1 MGWKMILKSFGGSI
15 VVTIV
20 GFALAFWLGFRDG
33 GMAAAF
39 STLFLCAVLSVL
51 EISLSFD
58 NAVVNASVLRNMTEI
73 WRKRFLTWGILL
85 AVFGM
90 RLVLPLVIVAILA
103 KIGPIDALM
112 LAINEPKEYA
122 QMMLSIHES
131 VAAFG
136 GTFLFMVGIEYF
148 LDHEKD
154 EHWLQVIERPLA
166 KIGRI
171 KSVQVIIALVVVL
184 SMALFV
190 EGEKQMAFLI
200 SGVAGV
206 ITFLMVDA
214 LGALLSV
221 APDGE
226 GIDPHRASLGM
237 FLYLEVLDASFSFD
251 GVVGAFA
258 LTQSLF
264 LIAIGLG
271 IGAMFV
277 RSITIVLV
285 ERGTLGQYRYLEHG
299 AFWAILSLAGL
310 MYGGVFYHIPEVITG
325 LCGAIFISASVWW
338 SIREK
343 KAEAK
348 AA

>member
-1 MGWKMILKSFGGSI
+1 MLLKSFGGSI

-51 EISLSFD
+51 EVSLSFD
-58 NAVVNASVLRNMTEI
+58 NAVVNASVLRNMTEV

-90 RLVLPLVIVAILA
+90 RLVLPLVIVAVLA

-112 LAINEPKEYA
+112 MAIRQPKEYA
-122 QMMLSIHES
+122 EMMLSIHES

-154 EHWLQVIERPLA
+154 EHWLQVIEKPLA

-184 SMALFV
+184 TMAFFV
-190 EGEKQMAFLI
+190 EGEKQMPFLI
-200 SGVAGV
+200 SGIAGV

-310 MYGGVFYHIPEVITG
+310 MYGGVFWHIPEVITG
-325 LCGAIFISASVWW
+325 LCGATFIGASVWW

-343 KAEAK
+343 KQEGIVA
-348 AA
+348 

>member
-1 MGWKMILKSFGGSI
+1 MILKSFGGSI
-15 VVTIV
+15 FITII
-20 GFALAFWLGFRDG
+20 GFIGAYWLGFREG
-33 GMAAAF
+33 GMTAGL

-58 NAVVNASVLRNMTEI
+58 NAVVNASVLRNMTEV

-90 RLVLPLVIVAILA
+90 RLVLPLVIVAVLA
-103 KIGPIDALM
+103 KISPIEALM
-112 LAINEPKEYA
+112 LAIRQPKDYA
-122 QMMLSIHES
+122 EMMLSIHES

-148 LDHEKD
+148 LDHEKE

-171 KSVQVIIALVVVL
+171 KSVQVIISLIVVL
-184 SMALFV
+184 VMAIFV
-190 EGEKQMAFLI
+190 EGEKQMPFLI

-214 LGALLSV
+214 LGALLSI
-221 APDGE
+221 APDGD

-299 AFWAILSLAGL
+299 AFWAILSLAAL
-310 MYGGVFYHIPEVITG
+310 MYGGVFWHIPEVITG
-325 LCGAIFISASVWW
+325 LCGATFIGASVWW

-343 KAEAK
+343 KVEA
-348 AA
+348 AAAS

>member
-1 MGWKMILKSFGGSI
+1 
-15 VVTIV
+15 
-20 GFALAFWLGFRDG
+20 
-33 GMAAAF
+33 
-39 STLFLCAVLSVL
+39 
-51 EISLSFD
+51 
-58 NAVVNASVLRNMTEI
+58 
-73 WRKRFLTWGILL
+73 
-85 AVFGM
+85 M

-103 KIGPIDALM
+103 KIGPIDALI
-112 LAINEPKEYA
+112 LAIQKPKEYA
-122 QMMLSIHES
+122 QLMLSIHES

-171 KSVQVIIALVVVL
+171 KSVQFIIALVVVL

-190 EGEKQMAFLI
+190 EGDKRMAFLI

-214 LGALLSV
+214 LGALLSA
-221 APDGE
+221 APNGE

-285 ERGTLGQYRYLEHG
+285 EKGTLGQYRYLEHG
-299 AFWAILSLAGL
+299 AFWAILSLAGM

-325 LCGAIFISASVWW
+325 LCGATLIGASVWW

-343 KAEAK
+343 KLETK
-348 AA
+348 AAY